1 MRKIKNI
8 VFILAVF
15 LLTGCSASY
24 NLTIDSSN
32 NVFAEKTSIYESNSD
47 LSLQASFESIKQNK
61 KPAYY
66 SDIPDMD
73 SVKIKENTA
82 IYTITDYTDSSNYGL
97 TYAFNFP
104 SQKYYDSNMLK
115 SNVENYTISESNNTM
130 KLQASKFKCFD
141 NFKQLQSLR
150 VNINI
155 ANEVVYNNAD
165 YVSDN
170 TYTWI
175 INSTNYTDKKI
186 TIYYKLDNNKT
197 ISGDKITSDNID
209 DNTKPSEEPDD
220 NQKPNENVTNEETE
234 FQKFANQHK
243 GLIILIAYIVFS
255 IIIFIVIKI
264 KKRKL

>member
-24 NLTIDSSN
+24 NLTIDYSS
-32 NVFAEKTSIYESNSD
+32 NVFAEKTNIYESNTD
-47 LSLQASFESIKQNK
+47 LSLQANFENIKQNK

-66 SDIPDMD
+66 SDVPDMD

-82 IYTITDYTDSSNYGL
+82 VYSITDYSDNSNYGL

-104 SQKYYDSNMLK
+104 NQKYYDSNMLK

-141 NFKQLQSLR
+141 KFEQLQTLR
-150 VNINI
+150 ININI

-165 YVSDN
+165 FVSDN

-175 INSTNYTDKKI
+175 INSTNYNDKKI
-186 TIYYKLDNNKT
+186 TIYYKLNDNKT
-197 ISGDKITSDNID
+197 ISGDKITSDKKD
-209 DNTKPSEEPDD
+209 DNIKPSEDSKED
-220 NQKPNENVTNEETE
+220 QKPSDNLTKEETE
-234 FQKFANQHK
+234 FEKFANQHK
-243 GLIILIAYIVFS
+243 GLIVLGAYILFS